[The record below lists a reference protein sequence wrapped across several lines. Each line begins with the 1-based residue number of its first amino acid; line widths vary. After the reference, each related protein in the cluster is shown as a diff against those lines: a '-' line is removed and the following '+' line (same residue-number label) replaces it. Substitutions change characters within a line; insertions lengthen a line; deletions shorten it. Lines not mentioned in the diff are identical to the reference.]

1 MHAEIK
7 GLQNQL
13 GLSYKDAAHRLYMA
27 ELERLRAIREA
38 AVALKNIRERADRTV
53 FQEIYPPIIAI
64 DRGDFDD
71 RVPEMPPQANP
82 NKNKK

>member
-1 MHAEIK
+1 
-7 GLQNQL
+7 
-13 GLSYKDAAHRLYMA
+13 MA

-38 AVALKNIRERADRTV
+38 AVALKNIRERSDRTV

-71 RVPEMPPQANP
+71 RVPEMPPRANP
-82 NKNKK
+82 NKNKN

>member
-1 MHAEIK
+1 
-7 GLQNQL
+7 
-13 GLSYKDAAHRLYMA
+13 
-27 ELERLRAIREA
+27 
-38 AVALKNIRERADRTV
+38 VALKNIRERADRTV

-71 RVPEMPPQANP
+71 RVPEMPPRANP